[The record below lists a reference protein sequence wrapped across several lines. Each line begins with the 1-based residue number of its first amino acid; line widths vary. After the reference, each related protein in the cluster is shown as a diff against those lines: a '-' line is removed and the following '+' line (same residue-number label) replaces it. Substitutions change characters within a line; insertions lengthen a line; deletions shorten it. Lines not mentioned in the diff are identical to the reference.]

1 MIFFWV
7 LVSIFRLLDFRV
19 GISGLRDDYK
29 EETEDREAK
38 CFSSLYFKLSFF
50 NLLYLLYLLVFF
62 SFLVDSDYVAIT
74 FLPRD
79 FSYFCLRLC

>member
-38 CFSSLYFKLSFF
+38 CLSSLYFKLSFF
-50 NLLYLLYLLVFF
+50 NLLYLLVFF

-79 FSYFCLRLC
+79 FSYF

>member
-1 MIFFWV
+1 MIVFWV

-50 NLLYLLYLLVFF
+50 QSAVFACF
-62 SFLVDSDYVAIT
+62 FLI
-74 FLPRD
+74 FGG
-79 FSYFCLRLC
+79 F